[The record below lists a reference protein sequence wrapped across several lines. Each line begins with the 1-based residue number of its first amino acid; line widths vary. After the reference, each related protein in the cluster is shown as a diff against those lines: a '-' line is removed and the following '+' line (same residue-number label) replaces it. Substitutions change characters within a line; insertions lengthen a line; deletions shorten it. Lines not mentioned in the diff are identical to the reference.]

1 LALESQLDELV
12 DDLKTTTIAHQ
23 NNGYKYRKAYF
34 SLLFFI
40 TTGLSA
46 LIFFAELS
54 TFAVFLAPAN
64 ILSLLMGSS
73 GAFGLFL
80 NTCLT
85 TYIAYIVTHT
95 IFRVKVYK
103 VFALHRGH
111 SSASSLLFTAINL
124 ARVSYPLCYNYL
136 QITGSPQSAFLSF
149 FGEVN
154 LSPEL
159 MVVFPILMLVFA
171 FFNLFDL
178 YDKIMGYLG
187 LGSYAFD

>member
-1 LALESQLDELV
+1 M
-12 DDLKTTTIAHQ
+12 AHQ
-23 NNGYKYRKAYF
+23 DNGYKYRNLYY
-34 SLLFFI
+34 SLLFGI
-40 TTGLSA
+40 TSALSA

-54 TFAVFLAPAN
+54 TFAVFLSPAN
-64 ILSLLMGSS
+64 VLSLVMGSS

-80 NTCLT
+80 NTLLT
-85 TYIAYIVTHT
+85 AYIAYIVTHT
-95 IFRVKVYK
+95 IFRIKVYK

-136 QITGSPQSAFLSF
+136 QITGLPRSAFLSF

-154 LSPEL
+154 LSPEV

-171 FFNLFDL
+171 VFNLFDL

-187 LGSYAFD
+187 LGSYAFDEE